1 MTQAHIL
8 PSLWARGLGERKVR
22 DLCERGRHRQDSEH
36 GDEDRH
42 AHEQEHHEWHVAWV
56 HLLPDPSI
64 EGFVFAP
71 YDYGESVIGRM
82 AIFSPHAVVRR
93 EARRRPF
100 VFLWQSVLVSGC
112 AAIVGVAIA
121 QLA

>member
-1 MTQAHIL
+1 M
-8 PSLWARGLGERKVR
+8 
-22 DLCERGRHRQDSEH
+22 
-36 GDEDRH
+36 
-42 AHEQEHHEWHVAWV
+42 

-64 EGFVFAP
+64 EGFFFAT

-100 VFLWQSVLVSGC
+100 VLIWQSLLVSGC